1 MRKAGDWTGKLMEKI
16 ASPDNKTPNIS
27 KISIDGPYGLF
38 YKFKRKFIYS
48 FNDNK
53 NAILKGT
60 SAENIFKYEKV
71 VLIGAGIGVTPYASI
86 LKDIW
91 HHLGSTEPDEFNLKL
106 KKVYFYWIFSAIDSF
121 EW

>member
-1 MRKAGDWTGKLMEKI
+1 LI
-16 ASPDNKTPNIS
+16 I
-27 KISIDGPYGLF
+27 
-38 YKFKRKFIYS
+38 KFFLIIVTKS
-48 FNDNK
+48 FK
-53 NAILKGT
+53 MHSL
-60 SAENIFKYEKV
+60 
-71 VLIGAGIGVTPYASI
+71 GVTPYASI